1 MTKNQPLKAGY
12 NRCLRCKRA
21 IKEPQIYGRVCQRKI
36 EQTTEKKEGISSDAA
51 VSEVSHCFV
60 ETSLRS

>member
-36 EQTTEKKEGISSDAA
+36 EQTTAKDGEISSDAPEG
-51 VSEVSHCFV
+51 EVSHCYG
-60 ETSLRS
+60 ETSVSS